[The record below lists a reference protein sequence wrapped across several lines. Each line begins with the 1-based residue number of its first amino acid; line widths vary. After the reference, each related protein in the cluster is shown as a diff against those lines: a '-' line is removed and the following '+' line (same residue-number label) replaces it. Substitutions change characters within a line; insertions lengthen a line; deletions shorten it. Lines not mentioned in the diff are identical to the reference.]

1 MKPKHGV
8 HLRAALA
15 VIAPAQRLGSSTIL
29 VHPDDPAPAS
39 TVADVVAPS
48 LDVAA
53 GILPRRCAP
62 AESDATAATK

>member
-8 HLRAALA
+8 HLRAAL
-15 VIAPAQRLGSSTIL
+15 VDIAPAQRLGLTAIL
-29 VHPDDPAPAS
+29 IHPDDAAPAS
-39 TVADVVAPS
+39 TVVDAFAPS

-53 GILPRRCAP
+53 GILRRCCAP